1 MSAEGTTT
9 LLHAKVR
16 LALHRLGG
24 DASGGRPLLLLHG
37 LGSRSPEAAPA
48 DAAAWPGPVMALDFT
63 GHGDSDVPRG
73 GGYTAEV
80 LMADA
85 DAALAAIGPAT
96 VLGRGLGAYVGLL
109 VAGARPDLVRG
120 AVLCDGSGIE
130 GGGERPAGPAL
141 RLGDPGFVPP
151 PDPFAYA
158 ERGVDVRPP
167 DYATRFVRQATHLS
181 GREWPI
187 WVAARARPPWLEAVV
202 DEPGVRC
209 GPVAEALAHYGA
221 GG

>member
-130 GGGERPAGPAL
+130 GGGERPAGPSL
-141 RLGDPGFVPP
+141 RLVDPGFVPP

-158 ERGVDVRPP
+158 ELGVDVRPP